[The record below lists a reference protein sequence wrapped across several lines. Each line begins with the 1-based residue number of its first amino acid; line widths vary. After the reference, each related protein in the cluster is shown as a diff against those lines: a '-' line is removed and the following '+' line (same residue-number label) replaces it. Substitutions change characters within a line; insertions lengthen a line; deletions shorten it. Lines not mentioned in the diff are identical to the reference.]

1 MIKKLMIK
9 KWKNIEAILGYLDE
23 NNITF
28 PEGENNPRT
37 LLQQLRKM
45 KIQKKRRRKFYLKL
59 KIF

>member
-9 KWKNIEAILGYLDE
+9 KWKNIEAILGYLDK
-23 NNITF
+23 NIITF